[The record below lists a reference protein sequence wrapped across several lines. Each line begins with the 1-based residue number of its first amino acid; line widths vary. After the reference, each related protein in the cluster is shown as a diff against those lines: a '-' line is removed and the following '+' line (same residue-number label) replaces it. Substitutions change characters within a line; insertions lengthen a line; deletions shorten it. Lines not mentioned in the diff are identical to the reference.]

1 MEFRP
6 KRAKFRSFVGKILP
20 VRQSLP
26 GGEDRRRAKCAT
38 LRHAGMT
45 YCRRVTRSGKCL
57 MSRWSGRLAGPFLF
71 LLLAPAALA
80 ADIDPHRAL
89 YSLTLASAKSGSGVL
104 GASGAMYYEWGE
116 TCDGWTVEQ
125 RFRLRLMY
133 AESGGSSL
141 SSTLVTWESKDGLRY
156 RFNERRLRN
165 GEPDEE
171 LHGEAH
177 LDGPG
182 KGGEAEFTKPTATKI
197 ALAPGVIFP
206 TEHTLVLID
215 RAKAGDQF
223 IARQVFDGSAVEN
236 ATQITA
242 VIGPERQPGAA
253 SADKDADL
261 QDKLAPETAASP
273 LLQHPGWRVRL
284 AFFPP
289 GSDSGA
295 ETPDYELG
303 MRLLA
308 NGVSQDMELDYGDY
322 VIKARLDEI
331 EPLAKPPC

>member
-1 MEFRP
+1 MR
-6 KRAKFRSFVGKILP
+6 
-20 VRQSLP
+20 
-26 GGEDRRRAKCAT
+26 
-38 LRHAGMT
+38 
-45 YCRRVTRSGKCL
+45 
-57 MSRWSGRLAGPFLF
+57 RWSGRFAGPVLF
-71 LLLAPAALA
+71 LALAPAALA

-125 RFRLRLMY
+125 RFRLHLMY
-133 AESGGSSL
+133 AESGGAAL

-165 GEPDEE
+165 GEVDEE

-182 KGGEAEFTKPTATKI
+182 KGGEAEFSKPSSAKI
-197 ALAPGVIFP
+197 ELAPGVIFP
-206 TEHTLVLID
+206 TAHTLVLID
-215 RAKAGDQF
+215 RAEARDQF
-223 IARQVFDGSAVEN
+223 VSRKVFDGSSVEN

-242 VIGPERQPGAA
+242 VLGAERPPDAAA
-253 SADKDADL
+253 SGDRDASER
-261 QDKLAPETAASP
+261 DKLSSETAASP

-289 GSDSGA
+289 GSDAGA

-308 NGVSQDMELDYGDY
+308 NGVSQDMQLDYGDY

-331 EPLAKPPC
+331 EPLAKPAC